1 MKQAAI
7 PGTHHT
13 KRDFTHIRFETAAAH
28 AAKSA
33 AIIFDKKLGTR
44 PSVRGTS
51 DAHHCCERSSTPR
64 CGETGDAVDDFA
76 RFLPMFHVKAQRYAA
91 RAAYCISLVRQG
103 RKRPGQLCLLQSMN
117 ESISFRPA

>member
-7 PGTHHT
+7 PGTHYT

-28 AAKSA
+28 PAKSA
-33 AIIFDKKLGTR
+33 PIVFDKKLGTR
-44 PSVRGTS
+44 SSVRGTS

-76 RFLPMFHVKAQRYAA
+76 RSLPMFHVKAQDCA
-91 RAAYCISLVRQG
+91 CSLLYIPRQAEEKG
-103 RKRPGQLCLLQSMN
+103 SGVFFCV
-117 ESISFRPA
+117 